1 MGGGSVDWS
10 YGQDHMYEQHGITPR
25 MANEALADP
34 NRLRL
39 SPDPAS
45 RSGTSDRTIGW
56 SDLAGAVLVVIT
68 VTEDEVVF
76 GVNGWIGNDTA
87 KRRYREGI

>member
-1 MGGGSVDWS
+1 
-10 YGQDHMYEQHGITPR
+10 MYERHGLTPM

-34 NRLRL
+34 NRLFC

-45 RSGTSDRTIGW
+45 KSGASDRTIGW

-68 VTEDEVVF
+68 VADDGVVF

-87 KRRYREGI
+87 KRLYQEGI